1 MQWSGTQWRVAAL
14 ALLTAVVAVAVIGS
28 MTGAPYADAGPAAS
42 RLEEELR
49 LAVLPAPAPATYL
62 REERFQRGD
71 TLSGFLAR
79 LGIAEAQAARLARVP
94 AMRQLRAGTTVD
106 AEVSAEGAP

>member
-28 MTGAPYADAGPAAS
+28 MPGAPYADAAPAPS

-49 LAVLPAPAPATYL
+49 LAGWPAPAPATYP
-62 REERFQRGD
+62 REERFQRGAPPG
-71 TLSGFLAR
+71 GFLAGPRVADGHPRRPPR
-79 LGIAEAQAARLARVP
+79 LPAQ
-94 AMRQLRAGTTVD
+94 RQVRPG
-106 AEVSAEGAP
+106 